1 MQKPAQSEQNMPH
14 TSANLTLKSHDF
26 MFISISYRAASYLHV
41 GFFIIWFSVI
51 LSEKHRNIC
60 DVKCLE
66 EQVVSLSRCILRL
79 QEAHETSADS
89 RNGENK
95 TPN

>member
-1 MQKPAQSEQNMPH
+1 MQKLAQSEQNMPH

-41 GFFIIWFSVI
+41 GFFIIWFSTCCDEVI
-51 LSEKHRNIC
+51 LSGKHRNIC
-60 DVKCLE
+60 DVKS
-66 EQVVSLSRCILRL
+66 SLSRCILRL

>member
-60 DVKCLE
+60 DVKS
-66 EQVVSLSRCILRL
+66 SLSRCILRL